1 MTTKP
6 ENATLNNADSLAQ
19 MCVNFLLSQ
28 DRVSQY
34 LGIKLVSVASGNVTV
49 SMDVTAT
56 MLNGHKTCHGGLLFS
71 LADSAFA
78 FACNSQNQAAVA
90 AGCTIDFLLPAFEG
104 DKLSAYATEYYQ
116 GNRTGIYHVTIKNQH
131 HQVIA
136 FFKGNSARVKRTV
149 LPE

>member
-90 AGCTIDFLLPAFEG
+90 AAC
-104 DKLSAYATEYYQ
+104 
-116 GNRTGIYHVTIKNQH
+116 H
-131 HQVIA
+131 
-136 FFKGNSARVKRTV
+136 
-149 LPE
+149 